1 MRKIGGGLRKQRPR
15 KLEVICLLL
24 ESQTPQVRR
33 TPTVISDSPLPP
45 GKIIFSNGA
54 KGSIPY
60 PICLYPI
67 CLFPICQLGAH
78 DLGAAAAGYGVRT
91 DALLLSETLPQ
102 VRVLPLHHPC
112 LLIPLQ
118 GHTAFSLPHQPANPP
133 CQADSRHLI
142 TKC

>member
-33 TPTVISDSPLPP
+33 NPTVISDSPLPP
-45 GKIIFSNGA
+45 GKIILSNGA
-54 KGSIPY
+54 EGPIPY
-60 PICLYPI
+60 PV
-67 CLFPICQLGAH
+67 CLFPIRQLGAH
-78 DLGAAAAGYGVRT
+78 DLGAAAAGYGLRM
-91 DALLLSETLPQ
+91 DALLLSETPPQ
-102 VRVLPLHHPC
+102 VRVLPPHYPC

-118 GHTAFSLPHQPANPP
+118 GHTAFSLPRPHQPANPQ

-142 TKC
+142 TMC